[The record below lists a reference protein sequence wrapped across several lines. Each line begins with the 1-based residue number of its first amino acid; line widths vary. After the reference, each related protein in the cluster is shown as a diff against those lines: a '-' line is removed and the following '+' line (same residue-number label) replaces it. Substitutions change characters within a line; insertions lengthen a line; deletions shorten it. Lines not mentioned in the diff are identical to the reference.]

1 MSANVE
7 TMFYTRV
14 TPWHG
19 LGTRV
24 EEAPDSREALL
35 LAGLDWQV
43 IQKPIMTGDGQPIDG
58 FKANIRDQDGQVL
71 GVVTDRYKVVQN
83 EDAFAFTDELLG
95 EGVVYETAGSLQKG
109 RRTWI
114 LAKLPQRYIISGD
127 EITPYLVF
135 MNSHDGT
142 GAIKAA
148 MTPVRVVCQNTLNL
162 ALSTAKRSWSTVH
175 TGNIQGKLEDARNTL
190 LYADRYMAELGKAV
204 DELQQ
209 IRLSDKKVYEYI
221 NALFPLVD
229 GATEQQ
235 EKNLLKLKEDVKLR
249 YFEAPDLKQVGK
261 NGYRFINAVSDFATH
276 AKPLRARNNY
286 RESLFARTVDGNAL
300 IDRAYQ
306 MLRAA

>member
-1 MSANVE
+1 MAANVE
-7 TMFYTRV
+7 SMFYVRTV
-14 TPWHG
+14 PWHG

-24 EEAPDSREALL
+24 EEAVNSREALDI
-35 LAGLDWQV
+35 AGLNWKV
-43 IQKPIMTGDGQPIDG
+43 IQKELKTVDGKEVEG
-58 FKANIRDQDGQVL
+58 FKANVRDTDEQVL
-71 GVVTDRYKVVQN
+71 GVVTNRYKVVQN
-83 EDAFAFTDELLG
+83 QDAFAFTDGLLG
-95 EGVVYETAGSLQKG
+95 EGVTYETAGSIQNG
-109 RRTWI
+109 RRIWI
-114 LAKLPQRYIISGD
+114 LARLPQRYIINGD

-190 LYADRYMAELGKAV
+190 LYADRYMVELGKAV

-221 NALFPLVD
+221 NTLFPLVD

-235 EKNLLKLKEDVKLR
+235 KKNLLKLKEDVKLR

-276 AKPLRARNNY
+276 AKPLRARSNY
-286 RESLFARTVDGNAL
+286 KESLFARTIDGNAL
-300 IDRAYQ
+300 IDRTYQ

>member
-7 TMFYTRV
+7 SMFYTRV

-24 EEAPDSREALL
+24 EEAPDSKEALK
-35 LAGLDWQV
+35 LAGLDWRV
-43 IQKPIMTGDGQPIDG
+43 IQKPIQTEDGQPVSG
-58 FKANIRDQDGQVL
+58 FKANIRDQDSQIL
-71 GVVTDRYKVVQN
+71 GVVTDRYQVVQN

-235 EKNLLKLKEDVKLR
+235 KKNLLKLKEDVKLR

-286 RESLFARTVDGNAL
+286 RESLFARTVAGNAL